1 MVHRRAVSPRAQ
13 IQALRAAPAVHELH
27 QSGGGAEPAGVGPEV
42 SRGQATRRRL
52 IARASASLIRVCQP
66 GPSAL
71 KAATIAASS
80 RRVICA
86 FGRASLG
93 RPRARFAAAMISGKA
108 SATGRARWKSLAV
121 HSGLSRSTARRVDL
135 FFLAIKLHFFVVRPA
150 KA

>member
-52 IARASASLIRVCQP
+52 IARASAS
-66 GPSAL
+66 
-71 KAATIAASS
+71 SS
-80 RRVICA
+80 RKVICA

-93 RPRARFAAAMISGKA
+93 RPRARFAAAMISGKT

-150 KA
+150 